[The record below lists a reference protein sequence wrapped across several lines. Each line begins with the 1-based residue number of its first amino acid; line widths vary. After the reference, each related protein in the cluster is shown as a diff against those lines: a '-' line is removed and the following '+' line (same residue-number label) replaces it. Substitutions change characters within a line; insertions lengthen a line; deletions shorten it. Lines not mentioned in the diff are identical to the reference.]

1 MEYSSSSGSSAVG
14 LTWEFHFHCK
24 KAIEVSISTHN
35 FCMDASTRLLLP
47 CLVYVLLECFTM
59 YYCVTLQN
67 EELLRILLFGVQ
79 VLEQYASV
87 EISSLSDEATK
98 LLLNFVK
105 LASQVLN
112 WHFCHT
118 HRIH

>member
-1 MEYSSSSGSSAVG
+1 MAVEYQLSLISLDMYMVLQNFTIIDNVGS
-14 LTWEFHFHCK
+14 
-24 KAIEVSISTHN
+24 
-35 FCMDASTRLLLP
+35 
-47 CLVYVLLECFTM
+47 LVCVLLGCFSLI
-59 YYCVTLQN
+59 LQN

-79 VLEQYASV
+79 VLEQYVSV

-105 LASQVLN
+105 LTSQVLN

-118 HRIH
+118 HRILVMKHRYLI